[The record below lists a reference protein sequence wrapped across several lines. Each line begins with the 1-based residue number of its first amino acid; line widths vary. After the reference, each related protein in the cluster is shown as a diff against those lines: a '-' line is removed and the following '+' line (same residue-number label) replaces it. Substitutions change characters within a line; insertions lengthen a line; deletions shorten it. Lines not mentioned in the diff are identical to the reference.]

1 REDPYEVVEPDDLVV
16 LREPVPVGERQEGA
30 TQGGP
35 KDREPVE
42 QEGGNSEPEQALE
55 AHGVVGS
62 ASWARSTT
70 AGGFDRRV
78 GCFFLD
84 GRPHETLPVTLS
96 ASLSASA
103 VSVGVISSC
112 TARVI
117 RARAP
122 SRCLWS
128 SAEIGRAACRVR

>member
-1 REDPYEVVEPDDLVV
+1 
-16 LREPVPVGERQEGA
+16 EPVPVGERQEGA

-55 AHGVVGS
+55 AHDVVGS
-62 ASWARSTT
+62 APWVCSTT
-70 AGGFDRRV
+70 AGDFDRRV
-78 GCFFLD
+78 GCFFLE
-84 GRPHETLPVTLS
+84 GRPHGTLPVTWS
-96 ASLSASA
+96 SSLSASA
-103 VSVGVISSC
+103 ASVGVISSC

-128 SAEIGRAACRVR
+128 SAVT